1 MSADT
6 EGRGPLADHMP
17 GSAAPGGTG
26 LAGAQ
31 TSQPEN
37 VGHGCLWLSSLVRGT
52 PSWGPESPRLG
63 EKALTRSVHAP
74 LRRPLSSVTVAFN
87 LCLSASPHPT
97 LLRSLIKW
105 NKISPGSLALF
116 KNSLLV

>member
-1 MSADT
+1 MSTDT

-37 VGHGCLWLSSLVRGT
+37 VGHRCLWLSSLVRGT
-52 PSWGPESPRLG
+52 PSHLPRKSKAGGESL
-63 EKALTRSVHAP
+63 
-74 LRRPLSSVTVAFN
+74 N
-87 LCLSASPHPT
+87 
-97 LLRSLIKW
+97 
-105 NKISPGSLALF
+105 
-116 KNSLLV
+116 